1 MYLEFL
7 LSILMLS
14 LGGIG
19 ILSVILFLSGKKKP
33 NA

>member
-19 ILSVILFLSGKKKP
+19 ILSVMLFISGKRK
-33 NA
+33 